1 MTYTKQTIAVIGAR
15 NNFGNTLV
23 SRLCEGNYRIV
34 MFDENL
40 DKATSLRDSIC
51 GHNKKADIDISD
63 CEHTASWE
71 ADIILVAAE
80 VHEMRDIA
88 EKIVTVATQ
97 KIVAIL
103 SGEGTELIL
112 NEVEELFPYS
122 KVSILFPGKKKE
134 VALFSRDKRS
144 VETLKD
150 LLHENGY
157 NPVIQQREMTEQERK
172 KLN

>member
-40 DKATSLRDSIC
+40 DKATSLTDSIC

-63 CEHTASWE
+63 CEHIASWE
-71 ADIILVAAE
+71 AEIILVAAE
-80 VHEMRDIA
+80 EHEMRDIA
-88 EKIVTVATQ
+88 EKLVTVAPQ
-97 KIVAIL
+97 NILAIL

-112 NEVEELFPYS
+112 NEVEELFSYS
-122 KVSILFPGKKKE
+122 KVPILFTGTSNV
-134 VALFSRDKRS
+134 VAL
-144 VETLKD
+144 
-150 LLHENGY
+150 
-157 NPVIQQREMTEQERK
+157 
-172 KLN
+172 

>member
-1 MTYTKQTIAVIGAR
+1 
-15 NNFGNTLV
+15 
-23 SRLCEGNYRIV
+23 
-34 MFDENL
+34 
-40 DKATSLRDSIC
+40 
-51 GHNKKADIDISD
+51 
-63 CEHTASWE
+63 
-71 ADIILVAAE
+71 
-80 VHEMRDIA
+80 MRDIA

-112 NEVEELFPYS
+112 TEVEELFPYS

-157 NPVIQQREMTEQERK
+157 NPVIQQREMTEQERSEEHTSELHSRGQLVCRLLLEK
-172 KLN
+172 EKT